1 MFVFL
6 IIYRLTKRVEQLLTT
21 GGVEGELRHLHPAIP
36 SHHIATISAQTG
48 TGVRKKRRK
57 RRSSIDISEQSQ
69 GEEENYD
76 DVSEQFKRRVDKYM
90 TFLRKK
96 DDLRK
101 VTMIRRGAFVI
112 RSNEIL
118 NYGGGAGAGC
128 YVPSSPKSEHE
139 TKVASKISVSAC
151 DT

>member
-1 MFVFL
+1 
-6 IIYRLTKRVEQLLTT
+6 
-21 GGVEGELRHLHPAIP
+21 
-36 SHHIATISAQTG
+36 
-48 TGVRKKRRK
+48 
-57 RRSSIDISEQSQ
+57 
-69 GEEENYD
+69 
-76 DVSEQFKRRVDKYM
+76 M